1 MAVDVARLTAVLNMT
16 ALATIMLSMGLR
28 VGFAEVMASA
38 RPARRLVLGLLANYV
53 LVPAVTLGLLAA
65 FRPDP
70 MVAAGFLI
78 LAACPGAPVGPPIT
92 ALARGGVSYSVS
104 MMLILAGLSALLSPV
119 LLGVLLD
126 RISPERDLHVD
137 YPTIVRTL
145 LITQLLP
152 LAFGLGIHQRA
163 PRLTRAIA
171 GPTGLLGNVLLLAL
185 VVLIVATQHGTLAA
199 IRSRGWLGMG
209 LLLGASL
216 GIGWCCGAPDV
227 AIRKALATTTAT
239 RNVAVALVIATSSF
253 AGTPAVTAVVAY
265 GLVSIVGA
273 LGFALLFGRFTAV
286 EPDHVPAGS

>member
-199 IRSRGWLGMG
+199 IRSRGWLG
-209 LLLGASL
+209 
-216 GIGWCCGAPDV
+216 IGWCCGAPDV